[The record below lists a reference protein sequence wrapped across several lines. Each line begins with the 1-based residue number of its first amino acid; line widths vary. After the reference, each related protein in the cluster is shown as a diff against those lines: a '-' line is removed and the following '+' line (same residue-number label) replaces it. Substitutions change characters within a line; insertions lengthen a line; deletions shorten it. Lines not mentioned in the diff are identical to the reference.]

1 MKQILVLG
9 LVTLGLLGPAAA
21 AWCEGGAETAF
32 GLAPPAGRGLQ
43 AMMTTSEL
51 VVGQN
56 RLAFGLLKEH
66 QLLDEA
72 DVVVR
77 VYELHGQQA
86 HLKAQMRVSY
96 ARLEVV
102 E

>member
-1 MKQILVLG
+1 MKQFLVLG

-21 AWCEGGAETAF
+21 SWCEERAATA
-32 GLAPPAGRGLQ
+32 LRPASPPEGGLQ
-43 AMMTTSEL
+43 ALVTTSEL

-66 QLLDEA
+66 QVLDGA

-86 HLKAQMRVSY
+86 G
-96 ARLEVV
+96 
-102 E
+102 